1 MDFKQIE
8 AFISVAR
15 LKSFSKAANSIYLS
29 QPTIS
34 SHISSL
40 EKELNLQLFDRTSK
54 EVNLTPAGRLF
65 LNYASDIIN
74 TKNNAISALGSFE
87 NAIMG
92 KLFLSA
98 STTPCN
104 TLVPDLIKKFSEIYP
119 DIKYEIKEQGSSD
132 IIKDILNLDSEI
144 GLVGTKVIDD
154 KVNCYPLKED
164 ELVVISH
171 PSLKLPKQISIDELL
186 DMKLIVRD
194 MNSGTRKTFEEEL
207 VKQGLSLSKLNIIC
221 EANNLDTLIQ
231 CVKSNIGVAIM
242 SKDVSNQY
250 ADCKLIRQSSILDM
264 ELKRNIYLIVNSKRT
279 LTPTAKAFLNLCN
292 EEFYIK

>member
-144 GLVGTKVIDD
+144 GLVGTEVIDD

-164 ELVVISH
+164 ELVIISH
-171 PSLKLPKQISIDELL
+171 PSLNLPKQISIDKLV

-194 MNSGTRKTFEEEL
+194 INSGTRKTFEKEL
-207 VKQGLSLSKLNIIC
+207 LKHGLSFSKLNIIC
-221 EANNLDTLIQ
+221 EANNLDTLLQ
-231 CVKSNIGVAIM
+231 CVKSNIGAAIV
-242 SKDVSNQY
+242 SKAVSNQY
-250 ADCKLIRQSSILDM
+250 ADFKLIRQSSIIDM
-264 ELKRNIYLIVNSKRT
+264 DLKRNIYLIVNSKRT
-279 LTPTAKAFLNLCN
+279 LTPTAKAFLNLCS
-292 EEFYIK
+292 EEFAFK